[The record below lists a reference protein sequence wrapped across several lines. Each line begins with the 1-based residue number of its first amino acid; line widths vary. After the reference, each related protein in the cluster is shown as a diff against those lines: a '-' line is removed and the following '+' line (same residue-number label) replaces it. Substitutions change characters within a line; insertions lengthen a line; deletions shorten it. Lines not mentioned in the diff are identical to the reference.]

1 MASSNNSNLH
11 PNVQPLH
18 NPLHC
23 NGYPPAWIRQKPPL
37 ELNFYINNNNQK
49 MFEEELN
56 PPEQQSNLCQSEQSK
71 YQSLEE
77 DEVQQD
83 GDGNVTDRHAI
94 TSTSSTFSSCCMKM
108 CSARKREQHENQ
120 MSSQVLACSL
130 IVSTSTDNEE
140 TSNDGSSYHET
151 KKDLDLDIDSDSDH
165 HYLQRQLSEIDRTKP
180 VIILCH
186 GYLSWRNQ
194 MLIANLAAR
203 LSSELSCHTLR
214 FDFSGCGH
222 SSGVWRYADYEGDCR
237 DLERVVRFVEGGGND
252 GNEHGYG
259 VGSGLNCRV
268 ACVLGHS
275 QASTGV
281 MQFREL
287 DWNRTGKKRLYVNL
301 AGRFTV
307 SGDFMPERTF
317 TEEQC
322 KLLKDVG
329 KFQVVRRG
337 ETGDRMLEVTLD
349 ACQARNAYDL
359 SAAVNAKGLEHI
371 KMLTIHGDAD
381 QYVPVENAYKFDEVI
396 PHHTLCIINGAD
408 HNFNGLRYM
417 DDLVAAISSFVRTN
431 AKYNAIAF

>member
-1 MASSNNSNLH
+1 M
-11 PNVQPLH
+11 QPLH

-83 GDGNVTDRHAI
+83 GDGKVIDRHAI
-94 TSTSSTFSSCCMKM
+94 TSTSTSTSSTFSSCCMKM

-237 DLERVVRFVEGGGND
+237 DLERVVTFVEGGGND